1 MNSFKRGLTGRERAW
16 VNIFSHIPYPAA
28 QSSLSTTAAQVHSSP
43 TASSSEM
50 TSSPSSEEEESTSG
64 AGGEGGG
71 VGCPVK
77 VTSVSPKCEPE
88 CAKQFLHEMIRN
100 HKY

>member
-1 MNSFKRGLTGRERAW
+1 M
-16 VNIFSHIPYPAA
+16 NIFSHIPYPAP

-50 TSSPSSEEEESTSG
+50 TSSPSSEEEESTS

-77 VTSVSPKCEPE
+77 VTSVSPKCESE

>member
-1 MNSFKRGLTGRERAW
+1 M
-16 VNIFSHIPYPAA
+16 NIFSHIPYPAA

-43 TASSSEM
+43 TATASSSEM
-50 TSSPSSEEEESTSG
+50 TSSPSSEEEESTS

-71 VGCPVK
+71 VGCPIK

>member
-1 MNSFKRGLTGRERAW
+1 M
-16 VNIFSHIPYPAA
+16 NIFSHIPYPAP

-50 TSSPSSEEEESTSG
+50 TSSPSSEEEESTS

-71 VGCPVK
+71 VGCPIK

>member
-1 MNSFKRGLTGRERAW
+1 
-16 VNIFSHIPYPAA
+16 
-28 QSSLSTTAAQVHSSP
+28 
-43 TASSSEM
+43 M
-50 TSSPSSEEEESTSG
+50 TSSPSSEEEESTS

-71 VGCPVK
+71 VGCPIK
-77 VTSVSPKCEPE
+77 VTSVAPKCETE

>member
-1 MNSFKRGLTGRERAW
+1 M
-16 VNIFSHIPYPAA
+16 NIFSHIPYPAA

-50 TSSPSSEEEESTSG
+50 TSSPSSEEEESTS

>member
-1 MNSFKRGLTGRERAW
+1 MELTKKGSERGTS
-16 VNIFSHIPYPAA
+16 IFSHIPYPAP

-43 TASSSEM
+43 TASSSTM

-64 AGGEGGG
+64 GG
-71 VGCPVK
+71 VGCPIK
-77 VTSVSPKCEPE
+77 VTSAAPKCEPE